1 MTFDEYRIDIQ
12 QSELDDLRSRLDGVR
27 WPDQLPGVD
36 WSYGVEL
43 GRLQEL
49 TERWR
54 TAYDWRVCETRLNA
68 LPQFTTTI
76 DGQNVHFFHVRSP
89 EPDAL
94 PLIVTHGWP
103 GSGTDFLTMVGPL
116 TDPRTHGGDPADA
129 FHLVIPSIPGYGFSG
144 PTTATGW
151 GVERIAAAWST
162 LMSELGYD
170 RYGAH
175 GGDWGARISPALARL
190 APEHVIGLHM
200 NGFSAFPTG
209 DPAELEGLTATERDR
224 LDGLR
229 RWRDERSGYAQIQGT
244 RPQTLAYGLVDS
256 PVGQLAWN
264 LEWFDDYGHHV
275 GAIDPDIILDNVTV
289 TWLTATAGSS
299 ARLYR
304 EGASSWGQQVSRS
317 GVPTGLAVFPRDT
330 TVRRLAEREHNVVHF
345 TEYDTGGH
353 FATLQTPDL
362 LTADLR
368 TFFHKLR

>member
-43 GRLQEL
+43 GRLREL

-54 TAYDWRVCETRLNA
+54 TAYDWRVFETRLNA

-76 DGQNVHFFHVRSP
+76 DGQNVHFFHLRSP

-151 GVERIAAAWST
+151 GVEQIAASPR
-162 LMSELGYD
+162 LSCY
-170 RYGAH
+170 
-175 GGDWGARISPALARL
+175 SPA
-190 APEHVIGLHM
+190 
-200 NGFSAFPTG
+200 
-209 DPAELEGLTATERDR
+209 
-224 LDGLR
+224 
-229 RWRDERSGYAQIQGT
+229 
-244 RPQTLAYGLVDS
+244 
-256 PVGQLAWN
+256 
-264 LEWFDDYGHHV
+264 
-275 GAIDPDIILDNVTV
+275 
-289 TWLTATAGSS
+289 
-299 ARLYR
+299 
-304 EGASSWGQQVSRS
+304 
-317 GVPTGLAVFPRDT
+317 
-330 TVRRLAEREHNVVHF
+330 
-345 TEYDTGGH
+345 
-353 FATLQTPDL
+353 
-362 LTADLR
+362 
-368 TFFHKLR
+368 